1 MKKNVLLI
9 IVLIVS
15 MMLAGCGGA
24 SSKGYEFKMNG
35 NIIKINCETSDG
47 YDIRKKGDS
56 LFISKNGKDV
66 LEGWIVFS
74 DEWKKV
80 NELVKSSSVDAI
92 ENTGEKI
99 VWKQDNKVCSIVSV
113 DGMSFFYAEGI
124 VGGEVTEDLVKEAL
138 SHLQYEW
145 TVNTED

>member
-74 DEWKKV
+74 DEWKKATD
-80 NELVKSSSVDAI
+80 LIKAGSVDAI
-92 ENTGEKI
+92 EDTGEKV
-99 VWKQDNKVCSIVSV
+99 VWKQDSRVCSIVSV
-113 DGMSFFYAEGI
+113 DGISFFYAEGI
-124 VGGEVTEDLVKEAL
+124 VGGDVTEDLVKEAL
-138 SHLQYEW
+138 SHLHYEW
-145 TVNTED
+145 KVSTD